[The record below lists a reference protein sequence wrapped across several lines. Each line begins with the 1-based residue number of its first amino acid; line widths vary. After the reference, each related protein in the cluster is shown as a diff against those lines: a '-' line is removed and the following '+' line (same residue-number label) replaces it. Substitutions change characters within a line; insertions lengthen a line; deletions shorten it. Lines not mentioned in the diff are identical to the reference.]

1 VSTVLCMAGAF
12 GSPAL
17 IPQMLGGEVTDGNTV
32 VPVNYKNWGL
42 DDSVIDDGVT
52 QLNTALH
59 NISGHKIV
67 LTHSAGSVAATK
79 WLQNVGPTSDIPAAD
94 LEFVLLGNSC
104 RKYQG
109 LLHSHLYTGL
119 FVDASGHAWAFV
131 SPPTVPSTT
140 RYRVRDLAR
149 QYDGFADFPD
159 KDTDMNWWLAAFNA
173 WTGTGL
179 VHLDYTK
186 QSLTDPANEVYTEG
200 NVTYL
205 LAPTKPLPML
215 GPFINPA
222 SDQSDAAIRPKVES
236 AYTRN
241 VDPPLYVPLP
251 PPTWDDPN
259 RPNLQTVECADP
271 DHFYVKDGG
280 LTPQPWMQWRNVR
293 SVEAAGQSVA
303 MAVYGDTNKNDVL
316 HTLTTDWI
324 NLSPIPQAVYGIIT
338 RGPCRVTLQARTRG
352 YVSTRSGISTT
363 QTAPVLTECSR
374 QGVGADQGLGGMLA
388 IGTGYCVAEARQN
401 SGSFPLAPEVTG
413 WTVLAPGERIIGKVE
428 VRFIT
433 ENYESTIIDGGDL
446 ETESSFDSGDTRL
459 DLFAVP
465 IIERETLGSS

>member
-52 QLNTALH
+52 QINTALH

-79 WLQNVGPTSDIPAAD
+79 WLQNVGPTSDIPPAD

-241 VDPPLYVPLP
+241 VDPPLYIPLP

-271 DHFYVKDGG
+271 DHFYV
-280 LTPQPWMQWRNVR
+280 
-293 SVEAAGQSVA
+293 
-303 MAVYGDTNKNDVL
+303 
-316 HTLTTDWI
+316 
-324 NLSPIPQAVYGIIT
+324 
-338 RGPCRVTLQARTRG
+338 RVTLQARTRG